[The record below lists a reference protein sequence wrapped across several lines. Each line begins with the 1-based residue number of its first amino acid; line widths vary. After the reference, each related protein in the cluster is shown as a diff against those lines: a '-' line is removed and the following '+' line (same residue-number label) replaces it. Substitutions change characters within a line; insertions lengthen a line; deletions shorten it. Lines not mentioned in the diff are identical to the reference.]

1 MGRANSVEK
10 TLMLGKI
17 EDRRK
22 RGGQRMRWLDGIPD
36 SIDMS
41 LSKLWERVKDREA
54 QHAAIHGVAK
64 SDMTERLNNINCIFA
79 HDNAH
84 TNVLHFMAIWEKR
97 NEGKTQN
104 NILQNIKVGYI

>member
-54 QHAAIHGVAK
+54 QHAVIHGVAK
-64 SDMTERLNNINCIFA
+64 SDNCIFA